1 MALGPGNI
9 ALIVGAALIIFGPKK
24 LPELG
29 RSVGETLR
37 EFKKATKG
45 LIEEP
50 KDASPSEDKKHNSAK
65 EPLK

>member
-29 RSVGETLR
+29 KSVGETLR

-45 LIEEP
+45 LMEEP
-50 KDASPSEDKKHNSAK
+50 KDASDSAAKNESAK
-65 EPLK
+65 ETLK